1 MQEYGTLGA
10 NRAKDDY
17 LLQPFQNGKLI
28 MINIPLPD
36 DRGKG
41 TCEFLTG
48 STFLTVF
55 LLLCKLKNKL
65 YIHKAINLWRAPIV
79 NTKSQC
85 VQQRILKELIIIY
98 PLGTEIRGAGGF
110 GGIWGISWFS
120 LWFSEGTE
128 GDQLSRVE
136 FKEGWDYRKLIVQKV
151 RSLESNRALG
161 ENR

>member
-1 MQEYGTLGA
+1 MQEDGTLGA

-36 DRGKG
+36 DRGKR

-65 YIHKAINLWRAPIV
+65 YIHKAINL
-79 NTKSQC
+79 
-85 VQQRILKELIIIY
+85 
-98 PLGTEIRGAGGF
+98 
-110 GGIWGISWFS
+110 
-120 LWFSEGTE
+120 
-128 GDQLSRVE
+128 
-136 FKEGWDYRKLIVQKV
+136 
-151 RSLESNRALG
+151 
-161 ENR
+161 